1 MCGTSDVPGDVL
13 DSRPPARDADA
24 GPSAKGPSDAAA
36 AGAGA
41 PFKAPSVT
49 SPSAPPLGLATT
61 GGGSAPST
69 VTTVTTAPFAFP
81 LACAS
86 AYRMPLFMSLS
97 SL

>member
-13 DSRPPARDADA
+13 NSRPPARDADA

-49 SPSAPPLGLATT
+49 SPSTRPLGLATT
-61 GGGSAPST
+61 GGCSTPS
-69 VTTVTTAPFAFP
+69 TAPFAFP
-81 LACAS
+81 LAGAS
-86 AYRMPLFMSLS
+86 AYGMPLFMPLSL
-97 SL
+97 L